1 MSEQY
6 PPQYPGQYSSQY
18 PNQNPPQPS
27 YSGGEMY
34 PPPPPPPPPY
44 QPQQPMGYAPPSQ
57 YPAAAGY
64 AQYAPVPVARN
75 SNLAVA
81 SLICGIVGLCTGFV
95 GIGAV
100 ICGHLALNEIKRS
113 VNTLQGRCMAIAG
126 LILGYLEI
134 AFMVV
139 YILIIAIAS
148 ASGGLPS

>member
-81 SLICGIVGLCTGFV
+81 SLICG
-95 GIGAV
+95 
-100 ICGHLALNEIKRS
+100 HMALSEIKKS
-113 VNTLQGRCMAIAG
+113 GNILQGRGMAIAG